1 MEQRSDKE
9 LIETYFSGD
18 EMSLEL
24 LIVRYLGAIFRFVRS
39 IIHVQE
45 DSEDITQEIF
55 VKAWRNLAR
64 FDREKSFKTWL
75 LAIAKN
81 TSLDYLRKKKPLLFS
96 KFEDEQGR
104 NILRETLQ
112 DTKPSPHAHAESQEF
127 RKSI

>member
-64 FDREKSFKTWL
+64 FNREKSFKTWL

-81 TSLDYLRKKKPLLFS
+81 TSLDYLRKKKPLPFS
-96 KFEDEQGR
+96 KFEDE
-104 NILRETLQ
+104 
-112 DTKPSPHAHAESQEF
+112 H
-127 RKSI
+127 